1 MTRELIEETVR
12 KWWVL
17 IDNLHLPGVSFL
29 EAWARSHPDA
39 LCGPYTQMRHSP
51 RCAGSGEEGYST
63 TTSQGWPQSKEQQ
76 VLVLRTQLQL
86 QALGRWRGLSQCF
99 LGPLRPEVEHPPP
112 PRTLP
117 AWVQGGSY
125 DGIFKRCARDQS
137 PLRVSLPWTYLQA
150 RNTHQLLGWFS
161 AEKRVTDRQSTQSP
175 RTPRPRPVNAR
186 DLLVTQTCC
195 SSLVPSWKL
204 HGKLTQMS
212 IPANIHLSTAS
223 VSDLI
228 LSPALSLHGTHDNV
242 LKMCMFH
249 KITLIKPQDLIH
261 TLTEHL
267 FNGRHWTDTGL
278 QQQMVPSPKSR
289 KHSPTP
295 QNSSVLLVIPYQRSI
310 CIPLLTHLFP
320 SVLAL
325 KIFPWKSLVW
335 LTNLSGF
342 IWSISKS
349 FEMEFERAS
358 RYLMKYVSR
367 L

>member
-1 MTRELIEETVR
+1 MAPTLKCSIALAAQGPAR
-12 KWWVL
+12 KATARPHHRVA
-17 IDNLHLPGVSFL
+17 PG
-29 EAWARSHPDA
+29 
-39 LCGPYTQMRHSP
+39 
-51 RCAGSGEEGYST
+51 EG
-63 TTSQGWPQSKEQQ
+63 QQ

-86 QALGRWRGLSQCF
+86 QALGRGRGLSQCF

-137 PLRVSLPWTYLQA
+137 PLRVSSPWTYLQA

-161 AEKRVTDRQSTQSP
+161 AEKRVTDRQRQP
-175 RTPRPRPVNAR
+175 PQTPRPRPVNAR
-186 DLLVTQTCC
+186 GLLVTQAGC
-195 SSLVPSWKL
+195 SSLVPSWKAR
-204 HGKLTQMS
+204 GKLTQMS
-212 IPANIHLSTAS
+212 IPANIYLGTAS
-223 VSDLI
+223 VSHLI

-242 LKMCMFH
+242 VKMCMFYS
-249 KITLIKPQDLIH
+249 ITLTKPQGLIH
-261 TLTEHL
+261 ALMEHL
-267 FNGRHWTDTGL
+267 FSGRHWTDTGL

-289 KHSPTP
+289 KHGPTP
-295 QNSSVLLVIPYQRSI
+295 RNSSVSLVIPYQRSI

-349 FEMEFERAS
+349 FEMGEFERAS